1 MQNIPPQFAKLTGC
15 WDGKNASLLKLKLSI
30 LSDVD
35 SKDGGSRLC
44 LHHKKNNPKLL
55 VQMHILNK
63 DNGLKFLFSL
73 SVQRFIFHWWHPGEL
88 VCN

>member
-1 MQNIPPQFAKLTGC
+1 MQNIPLQFAKLTGC

-35 SKDGGSRLC
+35 GKDRGSRLS
-44 LHHKKNNPKLL
+44 LHHKKNNPESL

-63 DNGLKFLFSL
+63 DNGLKF
-73 SVQRFIFHWWHPGEL
+73 FIFSVSETFLFFTGAPL
-88 VCN
+88 VS